1 MSSTQPRELKNVV
14 CPADH
19 AVLQAEYT
27 FLPSE
32 EAPASWQARMAQR
45 YHSGLYKEFALA
57 DLSRPGQLGLRWRT
71 KQEVVDGRGE
81 LSCGNLQC
89 RNSENLVTIEVPF
102 SYTEKGVAKKELVKL
117 RLCSN
122 CQPLVRAMKRPRK
135 DEEDYSSSCDRS
147 EESRERKKKDGTRHG
162 KRNSSDSSS
171 ESSEESRKRKKRK
184 HKHRK
189 KKTNGRDNKQYEN

>member
-1 MSSTQPRELKNVV
+1 MSSTQPKELKNVV

-19 AVLQAEYT
+19 AALQARYT

-32 EAPASWQARMAQR
+32 EAPASWQERMVQR

-81 LSCGNLQC
+81 LGCGNLQC
-89 RNSENLVTIEVPF
+89 RSSEKLVTMEVPF
-102 SYTEKGVAKKELVKL
+102 SYTENGAAKKELVKL
-117 RLCSN
+117 RLCST
-122 CQPLVRAMKRPRK
+122 CQPLVRTTIRPRK
-135 DEEDYSSSCDRS
+135 DEQDHGPSSDRS
-147 EESRERKKKDGTRHG
+147 DESKERKKTDGTRHR
-162 KRNSSDSSS
+162 KRNSSCSPS

-184 HKHRK
+184 HKRREKKDKRK
-189 KKTNGRDNKQYEN
+189 R

>member
-1 MSSTQPRELKNVV
+1 MSSTQPKEVKNIV

-32 EAPASWQARMAQR
+32 EAPASWQARMVQR

-81 LSCGNLQC
+81 MSCGNLQC

-117 RLCSN
+117 RLCST
-122 CQPLVRAMKRPRK
+122 CQPLPVVRTTKRPRK
-135 DEEDYSSSCDRS
+135 DEQDCGSSSHRS
-147 EESRERKKKDGTRHG
+147 EESRERKKKDGTRHR

-171 ESSEESRKRKKRK
+171 ESSEESKKQKKSK

-189 KKTNGRDNKQYEN
+189 KKEQRKR

>member
-1 MSSTQPRELKNVV
+1 MSSTQPKELKNVV

-19 AVLQAEYT
+19 AVLEAEYT

-32 EAPASWQARMAQR
+32 EAPASWQARMVQR

-71 KQEVVDGRGE
+71 KQEVVDGKGE
-81 LSCGNLQC
+81 LSCGNLKC
-89 RNSENLVTIEVPF
+89 RNSENLVAMEVPF

-117 RLCSN
+117 RLCST
-122 CQPLVRAMKRPRK
+122 CQPLVQTTKRPRK
-135 DEEDYSSSCDRS
+135 EEISSSDRS
-147 EESRERKKKDGTRHG
+147 KVSRERKKKDGTQHRM
-162 KRNSSDSSS
+162 RNSSDSSS

-184 HKHRK
+184 HKHK
-189 KKTNGRDNKQYEN
+189 KKKDGRKR

>member
-1 MSSTQPRELKNVV
+1 MSSTQPKKLKNVV

-19 AVLQAEYT
+19 AALEAAYT

-32 EAPASWQARMAQR
+32 EAPASWQARMVQR

-81 LSCGNLQC
+81 VSCGNLEC
-89 RNSENLVTIEVPF
+89 RNTENLVAMEVPF
-102 SYTEKGVAKKELVKL
+102 SYTEKGVVKKELVKL
-117 RLCSN
+117 RVCST
-122 CQPLVRAMKRPRK
+122 CQPSVRTPKRPTK
-135 DEEDYSSSCDRS
+135 DEKDHGSSSDRS
-147 EESRERKKKDGTRHG
+147 SKVSRERKKKDGTQRQR
-162 KRNSSDSSS
+162 RNSSDSSS

-184 HKHRK
+184 HKQRK
-189 KKTNGRDNKQYEN
+189 EEDKRKR

>member
-1 MSSTQPRELKNVV
+1 MSSTQPKELKNVV

-19 AVLQAEYT
+19 AALEAEYT
-27 FLPSE
+27 FIPSE
-32 EAPASWQARMAQR
+32 EAPASWQARMVER

-57 DLSRPGQLGLRWRT
+57 NLSRPGQLGLRWRT

-89 RNSENLVTIEVPF
+89 RNSENLVTMEVPF
-102 SYTEKGVAKKELVKL
+102 SYTEKGAAKKELVKL
-117 RLCSN
+117 RLCST
-122 CQPLVRAMKRPRK
+122 CQPLVRTTKRPRK
-135 DEEDYSSSCDRS
+135 DEQDHGSSSNRS
-147 EESRERKKKDGTRHG
+147 EASRERKKKDGARHR

-184 HKHRK
+184 HNKHRK
-189 KKTNGRDNKQYEN
+189 KKDKRKR